1 MFFIDVVIDS
11 WFLISFSNLFDIPE
25 SYFFLWN
32 RISRKNN
39 QICYVLH
46 LSLLPVMILIMIN
59 TFLMIGTSVSFVIAR
74 NGKFFVIVS
83 HIHFHKQIA
92 LWTKF
97 MSNNKNNYNGSSDS
111 CCKNVQKIN
120 QNSII
125 MYQTTTW
132 YVIKAR
138 LSYCHIILRCL
149 T

>member
-25 SYFFLWN
+25 SYFF
-32 RISRKNN
+32 SVKPHHSKNSN
-39 QICYVLH
+39 GYVLH
-46 LSLLPVMILIMIN
+46 LSLLPVLILIMIN